1 MDRFSNE
8 IGWNSL
14 SHSSLYAHSC
24 PSSPRS
30 SLLKIYPA
38 LYIFRLKLF
47 FKTVSKFEYN
57 RLFLR
62 DHNFQSIFTAPWT
75 RFPVCESDVTRYP
88 H

>member
-30 SLLKIYPA
+30 STSQDIPCLVYLSPKIV
-38 LYIFRLKLF
+38 FQNR
-47 FKTVSKFEYN
+47 FKI
-57 RLFLR
+57 R
-62 DHNFQSIFTAPWT
+62 I
-75 RFPVCESDVTRYP
+75 
-88 H
+88 